1 MAQLPKP
8 FSRPSVSL
16 SVPEEKRD
24 WKIIPA
30 SDLTPGDI
38 VTSYGKVEEVSS
50 DVGVTVVLWLNG
62 NTSSFESGDSV
73 HAFVRIHV

>member
-16 SVPEEKRD
+16 SDPEEKRD
-24 WKIIPA
+24 WKLLPA

-38 VTSYGKVEEVSS
+38 VRNYGKVEKVST

-62 NTSSFESGDSV
+62 TTASFESGDSV
-73 HAFVRIHV
+73 HAFVRVQV